1 MPWAR
6 ALPLDSQFL
15 CPYVISGFQS
25 LIRKKSLAT
34 ALPGKSLQ
42 FPGGLHLEICG
53 FKLPLL
59 YPWICHSLEEFQTP
73 KHLDAVHMA
82 TFARGQLGSIRASH
96 AGRNGIIIPL
106 VPGIN
111 RTQSQLCH
119 CFLLDWSLAFLGGSR
134 CFVVCSNIQDSPRS
148 GVECLGNAQD

>member
-6 ALPLDSQFL
+6 ALLLDFQFL

-119 CFLLDWSLAFLGGSR
+119 CFLLDRSSAFLGGSR
-134 CFVVCSNIQDSPRS
+134 CFVVCLNIQDSPRS